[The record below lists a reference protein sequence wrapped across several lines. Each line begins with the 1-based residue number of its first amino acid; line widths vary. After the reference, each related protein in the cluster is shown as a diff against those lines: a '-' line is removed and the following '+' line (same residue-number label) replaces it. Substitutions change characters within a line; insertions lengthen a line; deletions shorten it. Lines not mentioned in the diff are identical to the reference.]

1 MAMANKSV
9 EKLFQA
15 ALAIESGAALD
26 AGELGFMARAMTLCT
41 LPHSRPKE
49 QEFTRKN
56 GNYTMSMVAPK
67 AIGLPY
73 GTIPR
78 LLLAWI
84 STEAVR
90 TKSRTLTLGD
100 SLSHFL
106 KELGLS
112 RSGGERGDI
121 TRFKDQLKR
130 LFACSITCNYHSK
143 DRDAGMGFRIAQ
155 KYDLWWHPQ
164 QPEQAGLWES
174 TLTLSEEFF
183 DEVTTAPIPIDMRA
197 LKALKRSPLALD
209 VYIWLTFRTGYLKT
223 STSITWEQ
231 LQNQFGAGYVR
242 ARAFKEAFVDALRKV
257 QLVYTGANIET
268 NEIGIT
274 LQPGITSIP
283 KKNEKLVGK
292 MSFQR

>member
-1 MAMANKSV
+1 MVNKTV
-9 EKLFQA
+9 EKLFSA
-15 ALAIESGAALD
+15 ALAIDDQSADD

-41 LPHSRPKE
+41 LPHSKPKE
-49 QEFTRKN
+49 QEFVRKN
-56 GNYTMSMVAPK
+56 GDYTLSMLAPK

-84 STEAVR
+84 STEVVR
-90 TKSRTLTLGD
+90 TKSRTLVLGD

-112 RSGGERGDI
+112 RSGGARGDI
-121 TRFKDQLKR
+121 TRLRDQMHR
-130 LFACSITCNYHSK
+130 LFSCNISCNYHTR

-164 QPEQAGLWES
+164 EPDQAGLWES

-183 DEVTTAPIPIDMRA
+183 NEITQSPIPIDMRS

-209 VYIWLTFRTGYLKT
+209 IYIWLTFRTSYLKSGT
-223 STSITWEQ
+223 VITWEQ
-231 LQNQFGAGYVR
+231 LQNQFGAEYGR
-242 ARAFKEAFVDALRKV
+242 ARAFKEAFMESIRKV
-257 QLVYTGANIET
+257 QLVYPGANIT
-268 NEIGIT
+268 TINAGIM
-274 LQPGITSIP
+274 LAPGTTSVSR
-283 KKNEKLVGK
+283 KRKNLLT
-292 MSFQR
+292 R

>member
-1 MAMANKSV
+1 MLNKSV

-15 ALAIESGAALD
+15 ALAIESGSAVDVA
-26 AGELGFMARAMTLCT
+26 ELGFMARAMTLCT
-41 LPHSRPKE
+41 LPHSKPKA

-84 STEAVR
+84 SSEAVR

-100 SLSHFL
+100 SLSYFL

-143 DRDAGMGFRIAQ
+143 DRDAGIGFMIAQ

-164 QPEQAGLWES
+164 QPDQAGLWES
-174 TLTLSEEFF
+174 TLTLSEEFYR
-183 DEVTTAPIPIDMRA
+183 EVTTSPIPIDMRA

-209 VYIWLTFRTGYLKT
+209 VYVWLTFRTSYLKA
-223 STSITWEQ
+223 SAVITWEQ
-231 LQNQFGAGYVR
+231 LQNQFGAEYGLKKNFK
-242 ARAFKEAFVDALRKV
+242 AAFNDALRKV
-257 QLVYTGANIET
+257 QLVYPGANVST
-268 NEIGIT
+268 DDTGIILKT
-274 LQPGITSIP
+274 GSTSISR
-283 KKNEKLVGK
+283 KGQTLLVD
-292 MSFQR
+292 

>member
-1 MAMANKSV
+1 MLNKSV

-15 ALAIESGAALD
+15 ALAIESDSALG

-41 LPHSRPKE
+41 LPHSKPKE

-56 GNYTMSMVAPK
+56 GNYTMSMVALK
-67 AIGLPY
+67 SIGLPY

-90 TKSRTLTLGD
+90 TQNRTLVLGD

-130 LFACSITCNYHSK
+130 LFSCTISCNYHSD

-164 QPEQAGLWES
+164 QPDQAGLWES
-174 TLTLSEEFF
+174 TLTLSEEFY
-183 DEVTTAPIPIDMRA
+183 DEITKSPIPIDMRA
-197 LKALKRSPLALD
+197 LKSLKRSPLALD
-209 VYIWLTFRTGYLKT
+209 IYIWLTFRTSYIKAPVPVSWG
-223 STSITWEQ
+223 Q
-231 LQNQFGAGYVR
+231 LQGQFGAEYKRPIDFKV
-242 ARAFKEAFVDALRKV
+242 AFTDALRKV
-257 QLVYTGANIET
+257 QVVYPGANIT
-268 NEIGIT
+268 KSKTGIVLASGTTSVPKIG
-274 LQPGITSIP
+274 
-283 KKNEKLVGK
+283 NGK
-292 MSFQR
+292 TTIK

>member
-1 MAMANKSV
+1 MVMLNKSV
-9 EKLFQA
+9 EKLFRA
-15 ALAIESGAALD
+15 ALAIDEQSALD

-41 LPHSRPKE
+41 LPHSKPKE

-56 GNYTMSMVAPK
+56 GNYTMSMVALK

-90 TKSRTLTLGD
+90 TKSRTLTLGA

-130 LFACSITCNYHSK
+130 LFSCSISCNYHSE

-164 QPEQAGLWES
+164 QPDQAGLWES
-174 TLTLSEEFF
+174 TLTLSEEFYE
-183 DEVTTAPIPIDMRA
+183 EVTKSPVPIDMRA

-209 VYIWLTFRTGYLKT
+209 IYIWLTFRTSYLKNT
-223 STSITWEQ
+223 TAITWEQ
-231 LQNQFGAGYVR
+231 LQTQFGAEYKR
-242 ARAFKEAFVDALRKV
+242 TIDFKIAFKDALRKV
-257 QLVYTGANIET
+257 QVNYSGANIEPT
-268 NEIGIT
+268 DVGIT
-274 LQPGITSIP
+274 LKPGTTSVL
-283 KKNEKLVGK
+283 KK
-292 MSFQR
+292 MR

>member
-1 MAMANKSV
+1 MVNKSV

-15 ALAIESGAALD
+15 ALAIESDLAVD

-41 LPHSRPKE
+41 LPHSKSKE

-164 QPEQAGLWES
+164 EPDQAGLWES

-183 DEVTTAPIPIDMRA
+183 EEVTKSPIPIDMRV

-209 VYIWLTFRTGYLKT
+209 IYIWLTFRTGYLKAPT
-223 STSITWEQ
+223 TISWDQ
-231 LQNQFGAGYVR
+231 LQGQFGAEYGR
-242 ARAFKEAFVDALRKV
+242 PRAFKEAFKEVLRKV
-257 QLVYTGANIET
+257 QLVYPGAKISAT
-268 NEIGIT
+268 DAGII
-274 LQPGITSIP
+274 LEPGATSIP
-283 KKNEKLVGK
+283 KKGK
-292 MSFQR
+292 TLLPG